1 MNNPVLFPLGQS
13 ESVYKALRNVRW
25 IVEGVEIPEV
35 LTSEERSLDEE
46 NYAKVLLAIRC
57 VDSLVEGA
65 LKIEDPSPQAP
76 WVLAKGV
83 FDRLLELESVLAARA
98 MASTSE
104 DLVLAA
110 EFAKCEASKA
120 SAGA

>member
-35 LTSEERSLDEE
+35 LTSEESSLDEE

-65 LKIEDPSPQAP
+65 LKIKDPTTQAP

-104 DLVLAA
+104 DAVLAA